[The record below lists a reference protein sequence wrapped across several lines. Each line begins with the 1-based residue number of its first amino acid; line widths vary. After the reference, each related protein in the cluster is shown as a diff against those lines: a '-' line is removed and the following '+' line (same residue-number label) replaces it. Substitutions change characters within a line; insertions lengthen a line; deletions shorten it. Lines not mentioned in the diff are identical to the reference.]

1 MNNGQN
7 PVEFAKVNGSPER
20 QELCIA
26 VVWAYILGYKILEDK
41 EEEKRKKKDGVEFVI
56 SCLGIRVSHVL
67 SSSGMRVIV

>member
-41 EEEKRKKKDGVEFVI
+41 EEEKRKKKTA
-56 SCLGIRVSHVL
+56 
-67 SSSGMRVIV
+67 SSS